1 MEPGYI
7 VKNHDFMNSKLH
19 KSVVIGPI
27 YPKSFAM
34 VKVDQYMNCQS
45 LPSIVEVSNWFH
57 NQFTAGWAIIAP
69 PSMRNRVKVNESNIL
84 LSKL

>member
-19 KSVVIGPI
+19 KSVVIGSIFPN
-27 YPKSFAM
+27 SFAM

-45 LPSIVEVSNWFH
+45 LPSIVDVLNWFC
-57 NQFTAGWAIIAP
+57 NQFTAGWAIIAHP
-69 PSMRNRVKVNESNIL
+69 DEEL
-84 LSKL
+84 G

>member
-19 KSVVIGPI
+19 KSVVIGSILPN
-27 YPKSFAM
+27 SFAM

-45 LPSIVEVSNWFH
+45 LPSVVDVLN
-57 NQFTAGWAIIAP
+57 
-69 PSMRNRVKVNESNIL
+69 
-84 LSKL
+84 